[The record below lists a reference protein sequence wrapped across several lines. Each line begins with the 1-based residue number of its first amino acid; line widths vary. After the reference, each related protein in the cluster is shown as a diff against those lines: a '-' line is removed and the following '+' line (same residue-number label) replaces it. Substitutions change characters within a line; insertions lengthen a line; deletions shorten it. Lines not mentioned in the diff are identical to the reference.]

1 MLGQILGGLFN
12 KEEMVN
18 ETLRNTIEDV
28 AEELNCDAKQIS
40 IMIDA
45 SEPQK
50 DEKGNE
56 IKYSFT
62 CFVYQSAEGKRKRIR
77 EITLTE
83 ILRDE

>member
-1 MLGQILGGLFN
+1 MLGMLGGLFN

-28 AEELNCDAKQIS
+28 SDELNCDAKQIS

-45 SEPQK
+45 SQPQK

-56 IKYSFT
+56 IEYSFT
-62 CFVYQSAEGKRKRIR
+62 CWVYQNVEGKKKRIR
-77 EITLTE
+77 EITLKE
-83 ILRDE
+83 ILGDE

>member
-12 KEEMVN
+12 KEEMIN

-56 IKYSFT
+56 IEYSFT
-62 CFVYQSAEGKRKRIR
+62 CFVYQSSEGKRKRIR

-83 ILRDE
+83 ILGDE

>member
-12 KEEMVN
+12 KEEMIN

-56 IKYSFT
+56 IKNSFT

-83 ILRDE
+83 ILGDE

>member
-1 MLGQILGGLFN
+1 MFEMLGGFFN

-18 ETLRNTIEDV
+18 STLQNTIEDI
-28 AEELNCDAKQIS
+28 ADELKCDAKQIS

-56 IKYSFT
+56 IKNSFK
-62 CFVYQSAEGKRKRIR
+62 CWVYQSIEGKRKRIR
-77 EITLTE
+77 EITLKE
-83 ILRDE
+83 ILGDE